1 MKNLSLDRIAA
12 VCGAQVYGEMPPGE
26 ITAVVTDSRAV
37 TPGCLFAAIRGERTD
52 GHDYI
57 AAALAAGARCALAE
71 RVPEGAAGCVLLV
84 EDTLRA
90 LQTLAGFYR
99 AQFSLPLVGVTGSV
113 GKTTAKE
120 MLSCVLARRFRVH
133 KTQGNFNNDL
143 GVPLTLFGLRE
154 EHGAAV
160 VELGVSHP
168 GDMDRIAA
176 LARPTVALYTNI
188 GDAHLEF
195 LGSRAGVLAEKSRMN
210 AFLPPDGLAV
220 CNGDDP
226 LLAELDC
233 PVPKLCYGL
242 GAWCDVRAQDVE
254 TDGEEIRCAVVTE
267 RARFPLRIPAF
278 GEHMVYAA
286 LGAAAVGMALGL
298 RPEEIAAGVA
308 DYVPVGSR
316 CRVFKTDLLRIID
329 DCYNANPTSTGAA
342 LRSLAALPGRKVA
355 ILGDMRELGERSAAL
370 HRETGELARG
380 LGIDL
385 VLTCGPEARQ
395 IAEGAGDIALDY
407 PIKRMLLAALPYVL
421 QQGDAVLVKASRGA
435 RFEEVT
441 RVLEHL
447 ALAEGPELW
456 DLCDA
461 AGQPTGETRPRGL
474 PLRAGEYHK
483 IVHVWL
489 LRSDGAYL
497 LSRRAETRP
506 TDPLLW
512 ECVGGSVLAGETG
525 RAAAVREV
533 WEELGIRLDPAAGT
547 LLLQG
552 ARPEWFDYQ
561 EVWLF
566 PYEGEADL
574 QAAPTEEVCTSAWK
588 TRAELEAL
596 HRRGELVPTLEYIL
610 GIEA

>member
-1 MKNLSLDRIAA
+1 MKNLSLERIAA
-12 VCGAQVYGEMPPGE
+12 VCGAEIHGAVPPGE

-37 TPGCLFAAIRGERTD
+37 TPGCLFAAIRGERSD

-57 AAALAAGARCALAE
+57 GAALSAGAKCALAE
-71 RVPEGAAGCVLLV
+71 RVPEGVTGCVLLV

-99 AQFSLPLVGVTGSV
+99 AQFALPLVGVTGSV

-120 MLSCVLARRFRVH
+120 MLACVLARRFRVH

-154 EHGAAV
+154 EHSAAV

-226 LLAELDC
+226 LLAGMDC

-242 GAWCDVRAQDVE
+242 GAWCDVRAEDVE
-254 TDGEEIRCAVVTE
+254 TDGEEIRCTVVTE
-267 RARFPLRIPAF
+267 RTRFALRIPAF

-316 CRVFKTDLLRIID
+316 CRVFHTDLLRVID
-329 DCYNANPTSTGAA
+329 DCYNANPTSTAAA

-355 ILGDMRELGERSAAL
+355 ILGDMRELGDHSAAL
-370 HRETGELARG
+370 HRETGELARR

-385 VLTCGPEARQ
+385 VLSCGPEATH

-421 QQGDAVLVKASRGA
+421 QAGDTVLVKASRGA

-461 AGQPTGETRPRGL
+461 SGRPTGETRLRGL
-474 PLRAGEYHK
+474 PLHPGEYHK

-489 LRSDGAYL
+489 RSAEGAYL
-497 LSRRAETRP
+497 LSQRAETRP

-512 ECVGGSVLAGETG
+512 ESVGGSVLAGETG

-533 WEELGIRLDPAAGT
+533 WEELGVRLDDSAGT
-547 LLLQG
+547 LLLQR

-566 PYEGEADL
+566 PYAGEADL
-574 QAAPTEEVCTSAWK
+574 RAAPTEEV
-588 TRAELEAL
+588 RAARWVSRDELEAL
-596 HRRGELVPTLEYIL
+596 YRRGELAPTLEYIL
-610 GIEA
+610 RL

>member
-1 MKNLSLDRIAA
+1 MRALTLDRIAA
-12 VCGAQVYGEMPPGE
+12 VCCAQVHGETPPGE

-37 TPGCLFAAIRGERTD
+37 TPGCLFAAIRGERSD

-57 AAALAAGARCALAE
+57 AAALAAGAKCALAE
-71 RVPEGAAGCVLLV
+71 RLPEGVRSCVLLV

-90 LQTLAGFYR
+90 LQALAGFYR

-120 MLSCVLARRFRVH
+120 MLSCVLARRYRVH

-154 EHGAAV
+154 EHSAAV

-168 GDMDRIAA
+168 GDMDRIAV

-226 LLAELDC
+226 LLAAMDC

-242 GAWCDVRAQDVE
+242 GAWCDVRAEDVE
-254 TDGEEIRCAVVTE
+254 TDGESIRCTVVTE
-267 RARFPLRIPAF
+267 RTRFPLRIPAF

-298 RPEEIAAGVA
+298 SPAEIAAGVA

-316 CRVFKTDLLRIID
+316 SRVLKTGQFTVID
-329 DCYNANPTSTGAA
+329 DCYNANPTSTASA
-342 LRSLAALPGRKVA
+342 LRSLAALPGRRVA
-355 ILGDMRELGERSAAL
+355 ILGDMRELGEQSAAL
-370 HRETGELARG
+370 HRETGALARS

-385 VLTCGPEARQ
+385 VLTCGAEARH
-395 IAEGAGDIALDY
+395 ITEGAGDRALDY

-421 QQGDAVLVKASRGA
+421 RPGDAVLVKASRGA

-447 ALAEGPELW
+447 ALAPKPELW

-461 AGQPTGETRPRGL
+461 SGNATGETRLRGQ
-474 PLRAGEYHK
+474 PLRPGEYHK

-489 LRSDGAYL
+489 RRSDGAYL
-497 LSRRAETRP
+497 LSRRDESRP
-506 TDPLLW
+506 TDGLLW
-512 ECVGGSVLAGETG
+512 ECVGGSVQAGETG

-533 WEELGIRLDPAAGT
+533 WEELGIRLDGAAGQ
-547 LLLQG
+547 LLLHR

-566 PYEGEADL
+566 PWEGEADL
-574 QAAPTEEVCTSAWK
+574 AAAPTAEVCAVRWVS
-588 TRAELEAL
+588 RAELEDL
-596 HRRGELVPTLEYIL
+596 HRRGELVPTLEYML
-610 GIEA
+610 EL